1 MWQSRGVTSS
11 LFLPLSWLF
20 RAATSFRR
28 LLFRVGWKHST
39 RLSVPVI
46 VIGNITVGGTGKTPL
61 VIALVKALVKAGF
74 HPGVLSRGY
83 RGSGTTEGSA
93 IEVEQADVA
102 RFGDEIVLI
111 KEHTGVPAA
120 VGRRRAAAGEFLLGR
135 HPEIDVLVADD
146 GLQHYALART
156 VEVAVFD
163 ARGAGNGRLLPAGPL
178 REPIG
183 RLATVDAVVFN
194 EAPHGAAQLGLALL
208 VPSPPAF
215 RMELTALDATQ
226 LVDPSRKVPLSQ
238 LQDQTLLAAAGI
250 GAPER
255 FFAML
260 ARAGLRCAQLPL
272 PDHFD
277 YRIDPFRGRSEQ
289 MILITEKDAV
299 KCRHLNDARLWVV
312 PVEAILEEKFVS
324 FVLEKLRA
332 WR

>member
-1 MWQSRGVTSS
+1 
-11 LFLPLSWLF
+11 
-20 RAATSFRR
+20 
-28 LLFRVGWKHST
+28 
-39 RLSVPVI
+39 
-46 VIGNITVGGTGKTPL
+46 
-61 VIALVKALVKAGF
+61 
-74 HPGVLSRGY
+74 
-83 RGSGTTEGSA
+83 
-93 IEVEQADVA
+93 
-102 RFGDEIVLI
+102 
-111 KEHTGVPAA
+111 
-120 VGRRRAAAGEFLLGR
+120 VGRRRAAAGQFLLGR
-135 HPEIDVLVADD
+135 HPELDVLIADD

-194 EAPHGAAQLGLALL
+194 EAPHGAAQLGLERL
-208 VPSPPAF
+208 VPSPPTFQMQLA
-215 RMELTALDATQ
+215 ALDATQ
-226 LVDPSRKVPLSQ
+226 LVDPSRRVPLSQ
-238 LQDQTLLAAAGI
+238 LRDQTLLAAAGI

-289 MILITEKDAV
+289 LILITEKDAV

-324 FVLEKLRA
+324 LVLEKLRA
-332 WR
+332 WK